1 MKIVIIEDEQHAAAA
16 LEAIILKLRPETEVI
31 ATLGSVEESVEWLSL
46 HQIPD
51 LIFSDIHL
59 SDGNSFEIFRQV
71 EVKCPVIFTTAY
83 NQYAIEAFQVN
94 SVDYLLKPIKTEE
107 VARAIRKYEELQQHQ
122 LAQELGNLQSLLGST
137 QAQPARNGRAKSR
150 FMVKSGQSI
159 KAIPSD
165 EVGYFLAEDGVVFLH
180 TFQGKRFIVN
190 YTLDQLEEQLEADTF
205 FRANRQLIVHID
217 AVKEVKPY
225 FKGRLYL
232 LLQPDAETEMIIS
245 SSKASAFKEW
255 LDL

>member
-1 MKIVIIEDEQHAAAA
+1 MKVLLIEDEQHAAEA
-16 LEAIILKLRPETEVI
+16 LKAIILKLRPGTEVL
-31 ATLGSVEESVEWLSL
+31 ASLGSVEESVKWINL
-46 HQIPD
+46 HPAPE

-83 NQYAIEAFQVN
+83 NQYAIEAFKVN

-107 VARAIRKYEELQQHQ
+107 VAKAIRKYEQLQQHH
-122 LAQELGNLQSLLGST
+122 LSQELGNLQNLLQHSQNPRRQSGT
-137 QAQPARNGRAKSR
+137 KSR
-150 FMVKSGQSI
+150 FMVRSGQSI
-159 KAIPSD
+159 KAIPSE
-165 EVGYFLAEDGVVFLH
+165 EVAYFLAEEGVVFLV

-190 YTLDQLEEQLEADTF
+190 YTLDQLEEQLDPDSF
-205 FRANRQLIVHID
+205 FRANRQLIVHIE

-232 LLQPDAETEMIIS
+232 LLHPDAESEMIIS
-245 SSKASAFKEW
+245 SSKAPAFKDW